1 MTSNICNARKR
12 TLLGTYICDL
22 APGHETDH
30 EDVAQH
36 HSWLNEG
43 SWTNE
48 ATRVANNAMVV
59 IYCMVA
65 AATIVLLACW
75 GGAR

>member
-1 MTSNICNARKR
+1 MNSNICNARKR

-22 APGHETDH
+22 TPGHETDH

-36 HSWLNEG
+36 HSWPDKF
-43 SWTNE
+43 WTN
-48 ATRVANNAMVV
+48 AKINAA
-59 IYCMVA
+59 CLVA
-65 AATIVLLACW
+65 ACAIAEIAYRF

>member
-36 HSWLNEG
+36 HSWPDKF
-43 SWTNE
+43 WTLDRLII
-48 ATRVANNAMVV
+48 AGCAVGAYVVADIA
-59 IYCMVA
+59 YW
-65 AATIVLLACW
+65 L